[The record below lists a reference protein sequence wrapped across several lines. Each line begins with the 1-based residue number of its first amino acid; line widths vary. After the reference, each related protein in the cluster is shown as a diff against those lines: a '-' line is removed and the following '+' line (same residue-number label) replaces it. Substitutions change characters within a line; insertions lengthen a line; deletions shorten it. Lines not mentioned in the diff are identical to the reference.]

1 MRWLKMLLVLIICIF
16 VLLVGVLFTIHNT
29 DKVAIDLIFVQ
40 LPQASLSLWL
50 IAFFVT
56 GGILGTFLSTFAIL
70 GLKTKLNISK
80 RKEQAVSKELA
91 AYRA

>member
-1 MRWLKMLLVLIICIF
+1 MRWLKMLLVLIICIL

-50 IAFFVT
+50 IAFFVA
-56 GGILGTFLSTFAIL
+56 GGILGTILSTFAIL
-70 GLKTKLNISK
+70 GLKTKLNISR

-91 AYRA
+91 ACRA